1 MPTVTTSDGARLSY
15 LERGEGRPL
24 VMIPGWS
31 QTAEQFTYQ
40 LEGLSDR
47 YRVVALDLRG
57 HGDSEKV
64 GHGYR
69 IARLAKDLHDVL
81 EALDLDDVV
90 LLGHSMGC
98 SVIWCYWDLF
108 GSERV
113 AKLVLVDEPPFIM
126 ANPAWSEEELEA
138 AGALFDCQALYDT
151 VNALAGP
158 QGDQTTVGFIGGMV
172 TDRISEQEK
181 QWIIDRNFTMPRPH
195 AATLLYNH
203 ATQDWRDVIPRID
216 VPTLVV
222 AGRVS
227 LVPWKSQVWIRD
239 QIPGAKLEIFEED
252 EGGQHFMFIE
262 NPEKFNR
269 LVRDFV
275 G

>member
-31 QTAEQFTYQ
+31 QTAEQFKYQ

-126 ANPAWSEEELEA
+126 VNPAWSEEELEA

-158 QGDQTTVGFIGGMV
+158 QGDETTVGFIGGMV

-222 AGRVS
+222 AVRVS